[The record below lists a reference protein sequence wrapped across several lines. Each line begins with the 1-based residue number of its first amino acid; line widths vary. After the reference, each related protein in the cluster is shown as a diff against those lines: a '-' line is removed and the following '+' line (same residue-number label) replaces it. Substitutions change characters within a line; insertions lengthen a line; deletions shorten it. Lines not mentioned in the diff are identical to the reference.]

1 MTPSPRLLVAA
12 TLTVIAVACSSAPQS
27 STSDSYRVVGRED
40 DVRIDAR
47 LFTGAVGPNA
57 MIRVDYE
64 IENLRNSPIAIANL
78 SGDASYDVDSRT
90 ITVSVGSE
98 IPTDQ
103 SVTKLVAIPAGARQ
117 SLSTAARV
125 NVTLP
130 LLGPQTPRPR
140 YLRLR
145 VNYLGSTEPF
155 DALLAPVPA
164 AGIDADVF
172 PVWIENNQAV
182 MTSAVP
188 IAWSANDWRAP
199 GADASVGF
207 GLR

>member
-1 MTPSPRLLVAA
+1 MTSSPRLLVAA
-12 TLTVIAVACSSAPQS
+12 TLTLIAVACSSAPLP
-27 STSDSYRVVGRED
+27 STADSYRVLGRED
-40 DVRIDAR
+40 DVRIDAK

-57 MIRVDYE
+57 LIRVDYE
-64 IENLRNSPIAIANL
+64 IENFRNAPIAIANL

-103 SVTKLVAIPAGARQ
+103 SVTKLVTIPAGTRK
-117 SLSTAARV
+117 SLSTGARV
-125 NVTLP
+125 NVALP

-145 VNYLGSTEPF
+145 VNYLGNAEPF
-155 DALLAPVPA
+155 DALLPPSPA
-164 AGIDADVF
+164 AKVDADVF

-188 IAWSANDWRAP
+188 IVWGNAGP
-199 GADASVGF
+199 GALADASVRA

>member
-1 MTPSPRLLVAA
+1 MTSSPRLLVAA
-12 TLTVIAVACSSAPQS
+12 TLTLIAVACSSAPQS
-27 STSDSYRVVGRED
+27 SITDSYRVLGRED
-40 DVRIDAR
+40 DVRIDAQ

-57 MIRVDYE
+57 LIRVDYE
-64 IENLRNSPIAIANL
+64 IENLRNAPIVIANL

-98 IPTDQ
+98 IPTDL
-103 SVTKLVAIPAGARQ
+103 SVTKLVTIPAGARK
-117 SLSTAARV
+117 SLSTGARV
-125 NVTLP
+125 NVGLP

-145 VNYLGSTEPF
+145 VNYLGNAEPF
-155 DALLAPVPA
+155 DSLLVPSPA
-164 AGIDADVF
+164 AKVGTDVF

-188 IAWSANDWRAP
+188 IAWANFQT
-199 GADASVGF
+199 GVVTDASVAP